1 MKTGVIDGAIS
12 KQVDQMGS
20 QYVMQRYSMMLNEL
34 TKSISEMDD
43 KKRASAKSDLSNL
56 IRLII
61 NTISN

>member
-20 QYVMQRYSMMLNEL
+20 QHVMQRYSMMLNEL